1 MRSRRLVAIAV
12 ALPALWMAACGS
24 DPSPT
29 AQPAC
34 PEAGPTRTGAQ
45 AELADAARAVVTTS
59 SGAFTIELYPDAAPL
74 AAANFVALARC
85 GFYDGVK
92 FHRVLAGFVI
102 QAGDPQ
108 TRTRDGDFAGLGTG
122 GPGYDFEIE
131 SPDADLTYDAYVVS
145 MANAGAPNTNGS
157 QFFINLADLDERL
170 ERTYTIFGRVS
181 EGTGVVD
188 EIGAVPVNDPLMG
201 FPVEAV
207 VIESI
212 VVQPP
217 AE

>member
-1 MRSRRLVAIAV
+1 MRVRRFAAIAV
-12 ALPALWMAACGS
+12 GLLAAWMVACGT

-29 AQPAC
+29 APPPC

-59 SGAFTIELYPDAAPL
+59 RGVFTIELYPDAAPL

-92 FHRVLAGFVI
+92 FHRVLDGFVI

-108 TRTRDGDFAGLGTG
+108 TRTRDGDFEGLGTG

-131 SPDADLTYDAYVVS
+131 PPDPDLTYDPYVVA
-145 MANAGAPNTNGS
+145 MANAGAPDTNGS
-157 QFFINLADLDERL
+157 QFFINLADLDDRL
-170 ERTYTIFGRVS
+170 DRTYTIFGRVAEGS
-181 EGTGVVD
+181 EVVD
-188 EIGAVPVNDPLMG
+188 QIGRVPVNDPQMG
-201 FPVEAV
+201 VPVDPV

-212 VVQPP
+212 VIQPP